1 MIVLVFKRSNQMS
14 YIYIVRHGQSLGN
27 LKGGF
32 AGHTDYPLSDLG
44 HKQARISADFLK
56 DEHIE
61 TVISSPLTRA
71 VQTAAP
77 IANDRN
83 LEILTDEGFIE
94 MNFGE
99 WEGMAI
105 EEVEQKYDGAFT
117 VWKTQ
122 MYKTVCPG
130 GESTIECY
138 NRAVNALK
146 ETAKK
151 YEGHDI
157 LITTHGAVIK
167 CLCCY
172 LHKMPIEQL
181 QDIKWADN
189 ASVTKLEYSDG
200 EFEIVYESKS
210 DHMGEF
216 VTGVSKTIR

>member
-1 MIVLVFKRSNQMS
+1 M

-32 AGHTDYPLSDLG
+32 AGHTDYPLSELG
-44 HKQARISADFLK
+44 HKQARITADFLK
-56 DEHIE
+56 SEQIDA
-61 TVISSPLTRA
+61 VISSPLSRA
-71 VQTAAP
+71 VQTAEP
-77 IANDRN
+77 IAQDRGLDIITN
-83 LEILTDEGFIE
+83 EGFIE

-105 EEVEQKYDGAFT
+105 EEVEEKYDGAFT

-138 NRAVNALK
+138 NRAIKAL
-146 ETAKK
+146 ESTAKQ
-151 YEGHDI
+151 YEEKNVC
-157 LITTHGAVIK
+157 ITTHGAVIR

-172 LHKMPIEQL
+172 LHGMPIEKL
-181 QDIKWADN
+181 QDIPWADN
-189 ASVTKLEYSDG
+189 ASVTKLEYKDG
-200 EFEIVYESKS
+200 KFEIIYEIKS

>member
-1 MIVLVFKRSNQMS
+1 MS

-32 AGHTDYPLSDLG
+32 AGHTDYPLSELG
-44 HKQARISADFLK
+44 HKQARLSADFLK

-61 TVISSPLTRA
+61 AVISSPLSRA
-71 VQTAAP
+71 MQTAAP
-77 IANDRN
+77 FASDRGI
-83 LEILTDEGFIE
+83 EIIPNEKFIE

-105 EEVEQKYDGAFT
+105 QEVEEKYDGAFT
-117 VWKTQ
+117 VWKTE

-130 GESTIECY
+130 GESTVECY
-138 NRAVNALK
+138 NRAVSALK
-146 ETAKK
+146 EIAKE
-151 YEGHDI
+151 YDGHDI

-167 CLCCY
+167 CLCCF
-172 LHKMPIEQL
+172 LHGMPIEKL
-181 QDIKWADN
+181 QDIVWADN
-189 ASVTKLEYSDG
+189 ASVTKLEYKNG
-200 EFEIVYESKS
+200 NFEFVYECKS

>member
-1 MIVLVFKRSNQMS
+1 MS

-44 HKQARISADFLK
+44 HKQARITADFLK

-61 TVISSPLTRA
+61 TVISSPLSRA
-71 VQTAAP
+71 MQTAAP
-77 IANDRN
+77 IAGDRN
-83 LEILTDEGFIE
+83 LEIVPEKGFME

-105 EEVEQKYDGAFT
+105 EEVEEKYNGAFT

-130 GESTIECY
+130 GESTIDCY
-138 NRAVNALK
+138 NRAVNALI

-151 YEGHDI
+151 YDGHDI
-157 LITTHGAVIK
+157 CITSHGAVIK
-167 CLCCY
+167 CICCY
-172 LHKMPIEQL
+172 LHKMPIEKL
-181 QDIKWADN
+181 QDIRWADN
-189 ASVTKLEYSDG
+189 ASVTKLEYKNG
-200 EFEIVYESKS
+200 AFEIVYESKS